1 MLVLSHFSY
10 VQLFAAP
17 WTVAPHSPLSMGFSR
32 QENWSGLPCPLQG
45 IFPTQGSNLCLL
57 HLLHW
62 QAGSLPLVSPGRGL
76 RKKKKVYTHTHT
88 HTRIYKTNKF
98 AIYLNWHNNVSQ
110 LCMSAKSFQSYPALC
125 DPMDWQ
131 PTRLLCPWDAP
142 GKNTGVGCCALLQG
156 TLPTQ
161 GWNLQFW
168 HFLNWQAHSLPPVPP
183 GKPKSIIL
191 QFFENHRQ
199 HELTKV
205 LLLYLR

>member
-1 MLVLSHFSY
+1 MDCS
-10 VQLFAAP
+10 
-17 WTVAPHSPLSMGFSR
+17 TPLSSVHGILQARKLEWVAMPSAGDLPNPGIKPVSLTSPALAGRFFTSSVTWER
-32 QENWSGLPCPLQG
+32 AQE
-45 IFPTQGSNLCLL
+45 
-57 HLLHW
+57 
-62 QAGSLPLVSPGRGL
+62 
-76 RKKKKVYTHTHT
+76 KKKKYTHTHTHTHT

-110 LCMSAKSFQSYPALC
+110 LCMSAKSFQSS
-125 DPMDWQ
+125 
-131 PTRLLCPWDAP
+131 TRLLCPRDAP
-142 GKNTGVGCCALLQG
+142 SKNTGVGCCALLQG

-168 HFLNWQAHSLPPVPP
+168 HFLNWQARSLPPVPP